1 MGVNGVFFTP
11 QRIPNR
17 LLSSGF
23 CSILR
28 SLHTCKE
35 PGGSGGGVLC
45 THKTRPFLRGV
56 LCKCRPFSINR
67 SETAIFVTEAIDRMG
82 DPDSIPKA
90 RLLYCS
96 TPFMSPRSSSIL
108 TEDGAE
114 LPSRSKK
121 KKSEAVF
128 LPPQS
133 GGVPQLFS
141 TSLSHC
147 SPLVRCSSRPQ
158 LAHPS
163 ACRRA
168 GQREGRCP
176 SRAGQNSG
184 PPASARRHFDL
195 DDRRAGSSSPPP
207 RWPTLGGRQK
217 GGAGAAGCE
226 SAPQIDRGAPLAIPF
241 DFASHR
247 LQILISVVHAC

>member
-1 MGVNGVFFTP
+1 MCPSLTGRATKPLAPPLGHARGKFYAK
-11 QRIPNR
+11 NR
-17 LLSSGF
+17 LDDLFYELSARFSWQSA
-23 CSILR
+23 CCRPSRVSHSIL
-28 SLHTCKE
+28 
-35 PGGSGGGVLC
+35 
-45 THKTRPFLRGV
+45 
-56 LCKCRPFSINR
+56 R

-82 DPDSIPKA
+82 DADSPFEA

-176 SRAGQNSG
+176 SRAGQN
-184 PPASARRHFDL
+184 
-195 DDRRAGSSSPPP
+195 
-207 RWPTLGGRQK
+207 
-217 GGAGAAGCE
+217 
-226 SAPQIDRGAPLAIPF
+226 
-241 DFASHR
+241 
-247 LQILISVVHAC
+247 